1 MINHFLNDKSNF
13 LPTSAKEIK
22 QLGWKQADVIL
33 FSGDAYIDHPAF
45 AAAVIGRTLQS
56 KGYKVAIVPQ
66 PNWRDDLRDFKK
78 LGEPRLFFAVS
89 AGNMDSMVNHYTA
102 NKRLRSDDAYT
113 PNGKSGY
120 RPDYP
125 SIVYTKIIKKLF
137 PKSFVLLGGIEASMR
152 RFTHYDYWQNK
163 LLPSFL
169 IDSGADAL
177 IYGQGEYPLIDFAEK
192 FSSNKN
198 YFQIPQLVYRTN
210 DIDFNIN
217 NDIELASH
225 EDCLKNKKA
234 HADNFV
240 KIETNSNLISGKRLI
255 QKYKNEYIVANPS
268 MPALSTEQID
278 MIFDLPYQ
286 RVPHPR
292 YKNKG
297 SIPAYEMIRNSINI
311 HRGCFGACSFCTI
324 SSHQG
329 KFISSRSEKSI
340 LNELQKIINTP
351 GFSGHITDLG
361 GPSANMYKMEGFDK
375 NICSKCKKPSCIFPQ
390 ICSNLDTSHAAMN
403 QLYEAVESHIG
414 IKKLSIGSGVRH
426 DLIFHNYR
434 LDKSKE
440 KYLENL
446 ITKHTSGRLKVAPEH
461 TSEKVLSLMRKPSYT
476 YFEKLLK
483 IFKNIAVKN
492 NLNYQLIP
500 YFISSHPGCNTSD
513 MAELAIITK
522 NEGYRLEQAQD
533 FTPTP
538 ATLSTV
544 MYYTGINP
552 YNGKKIEVARQ
563 IEDKKAQNRYFYWYK
578 PENKREIIKE
588 LKLKKR
594 KDLISKL
601 FG

>member
-217 NDIELASH
+217 NDLELASH

-552 YNGKKIEVARQ
+552 YNGKKIEVASQ